1 VSLLVHIV
9 HNRKVSLMFSK
20 WFGYWLR
27 GRGLLVMVAAAL
39 MVFAVSGL
47 VGAADPGPGTPWQVA
62 DYLAS
67 GNQLLT
73 DFNLLPLIIVAA
85 VIGIAA
91 VIVKRMRSAAR

>member
-1 VSLLVHIV
+1 
-9 HNRKVSLMFSK
+9 MFSK
-20 WFGYWLR
+20 WFGFWGAGL
-27 GRGLLVMVAAAL
+27 GRSRALLVMVSAAL

-47 VGAADPGPGTPWQVA
+47 VGAQDPGPGTPWQVA
-62 DYLAS
+62 DYLSS